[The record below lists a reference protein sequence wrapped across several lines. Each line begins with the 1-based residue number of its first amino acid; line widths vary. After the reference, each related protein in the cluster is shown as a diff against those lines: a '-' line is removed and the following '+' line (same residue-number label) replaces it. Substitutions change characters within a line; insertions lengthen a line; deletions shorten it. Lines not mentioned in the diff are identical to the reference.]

1 MYLIFRQTH
10 FRLTS
15 LVTPCRLAIVQKE
28 VNLWPTYIKERW
40 PAKIRNPISRQVV
53 MSFTSSSAMAITDGH
68 HRAPFPEDPAMPR
81 VVFLP
86 WRQWK
91 SCWDLPGT
99 LELVIPCYSPYFPGP
114 PGPPGPLVWEPSYEF
129 LQILVGL
136 MRVWRILIYM
146 LTQNTFKNNNHN
158 RLPYCYNVFLVIA
171 VIIFYCIVLSASSC
185 IIQLFIPMNM

>member
-1 MYLIFRQTH
+1 MT
-10 FRLTS
+10 
-15 LVTPCRLAIVQKE
+15 
-28 VNLWPTYIKERW
+28 NLHQRKMASQNKKSHLKASCDVFYFI
-40 PAKIRNPISRQVV
+40 IS
-53 MSFTSSSAMAITDGH
+53 DGH
-68 HRAPFPEDPAMPR
+68 HRWPSPSTLSRGPSHAQSRLSPMTSMEKLLRPSWDVGVSYSMLFPLFSR
-81 VVFLP
+81 ST
-86 WRQWK
+86 R
-91 SCWDLPGT
+91 ST
-99 LELVIPCYSPYFPGP
+99 RS
-114 PGPPGPLVWEPSYEF
+114 PGPLVWEPSYEF

>member
-1 MYLIFRQTH
+1 
-10 FRLTS
+10 
-15 LVTPCRLAIVQKE
+15 
-28 VNLWPTYIKERW
+28 
-40 PAKIRNPISRQVV
+40 

-86 WRQWK
+86 WTSMEKLLRP
-91 SCWDLPGT
+91 SWDVG
-99 LELVIPCYSPYFPGP
+99 VSYSMLFPLFSRSTRSTRS
-114 PGPPGPLVWEPSYEF
+114 PGPLVWEPSYEF